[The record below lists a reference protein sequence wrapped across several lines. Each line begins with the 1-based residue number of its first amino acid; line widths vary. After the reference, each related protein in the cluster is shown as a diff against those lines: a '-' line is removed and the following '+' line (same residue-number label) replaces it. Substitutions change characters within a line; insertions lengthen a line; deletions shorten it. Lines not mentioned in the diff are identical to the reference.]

1 MLSLL
6 LAVLLLLGLIVVT
19 GGLRPVP
26 QTPLATLA
34 VDQISRGEPWNVTVT
49 GARLASDLTPA
60 AYLHD
65 RAHHWVA
72 VIAEV
77 EITAP
82 ESRAD
87 LLEVVRL
94 RGIDGLG
101 EHPGAVVEEGLVRP
115 DAVLRVRDAASA
127 RLLHPGLPEQL
138 VFLWERAS
146 DAPPPPEVT
155 VLIIGMTWRESSLTG
170 AWEWLDA
177 APRAQVMVPLVDQR

>member
-101 EHPGAVVEEGLVRP
+101 STRARWWKRDWYDRTRCCGSGTPPRRGCCIRAYRSSWCSCGSGLATPRP
-115 DAVLRVRDAASA
+115 
-127 RLLHPGLPEQL
+127 H
-138 VFLWERAS
+138 
-146 DAPPPPEVT
+146 
-155 VLIIGMTWRESSLTG
+155 
-170 AWEWLDA
+170 
-177 APRAQVMVPLVDQR
+177 QR